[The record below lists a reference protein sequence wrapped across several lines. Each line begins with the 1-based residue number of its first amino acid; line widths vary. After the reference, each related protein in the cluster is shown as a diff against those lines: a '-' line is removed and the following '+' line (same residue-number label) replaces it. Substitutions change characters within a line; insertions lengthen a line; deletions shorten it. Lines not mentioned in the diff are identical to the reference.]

1 MTTHD
6 QPSDEEKAKI
16 RFWKLAIENGL
27 VTPPDPEAPAPTGD
41 RTPIK
46 VKGKPLSQEIIEE
59 RR

>member
-1 MTTHD
+1 MTTRE
-6 QPSDEEKAKI
+6 QPSDEEKAEM
-16 RFWKLAIENGL
+16 RFWKLTTESGL
-27 VTPPDPEAPAPTGD
+27 VTLPDPEAPAPTGD